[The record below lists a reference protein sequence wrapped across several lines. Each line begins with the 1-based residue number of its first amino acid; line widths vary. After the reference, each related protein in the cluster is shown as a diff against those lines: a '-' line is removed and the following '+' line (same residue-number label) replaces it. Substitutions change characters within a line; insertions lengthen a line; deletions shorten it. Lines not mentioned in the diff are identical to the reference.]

1 MAIKLITSSEDIT
14 KVKDKREYALITF
27 DDRLTLNESR
37 KDTANIVFNPEAGY
51 SPSFGALSRK
61 MWETNQGQKFA
72 PVARDS
78 DLSNYLY
85 QPRFRILFDHLLSR
99 PLDAT
104 RFLDVGCCDAN
115 VAKKAIELGVQDV
128 TAIDLPEIIQEI
140 KPVDGLKLLAANLNE
155 DFVDGEFDVIYA
167 GEVIEHLYNDF
178 AFLQRCYDHTAENGV
193 LIITTPQDSPVKR
206 WYEEG
211 THLRCYPDHT
221 LAGLVACTG
230 YDVERFNVQLN
241 FTKNG
246 LRTVAIVFARKAS
259 M

>member
-1 MAIKLITSSEDIT
+1 MALKLITSSEDVT
-14 KVKDKREYALITF
+14 KIKDNREYSLITF

-37 KDTANIVFNPEAGY
+37 EDTANIVFNPAAGN
-51 SPSFGALSRK
+51 STGFGVLSGK

-78 DLSNYLY
+78 DLSNFFY

-99 PLDAT
+99 PLNTT

-115 VAKKAIELGVQDV
+115 VAKRAIELGVRDV
-128 TAIDLPEIIQEI
+128 TAVDLPEIIREI
-140 KPVDGLKLLAANLNE
+140 KAENGLKLLSANLNK

-178 AFLQRCYDHTAENGV
+178 AFLQRCYEHTAENGV
-193 LIITTPQDSPVKR
+193 LIITTPQDPPVKR
-206 WYEEG
+206 WYEQG
-211 THLRCYPDHT
+211 THIRCYPDHT
-221 LAGLVACTG
+221 LAGLVACAG
-230 YDVERFNVQLN
+230 YNVERFKVQLN
-241 FTKNG
+241 FTNNG
-246 LRTVAIVFARKAS
+246 LRTVAIVFARKGS